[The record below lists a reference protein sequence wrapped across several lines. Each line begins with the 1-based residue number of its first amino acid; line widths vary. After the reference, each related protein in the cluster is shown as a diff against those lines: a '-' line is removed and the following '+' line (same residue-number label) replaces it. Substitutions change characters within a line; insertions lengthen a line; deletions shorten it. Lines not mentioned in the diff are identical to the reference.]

1 MAKQQMARE
10 EKSLGDLFTDL
21 ASNTGKLVRQEV
33 ALAQTELTNKA
44 TTAGKN
50 VGFLAVGGLV
60 GYAALLGIL
69 AAAILLLGNYMP
81 VWASALLVSVVVGI
95 VAAFLIMSAIKGLK
109 NMDPVPRETI
119 ETLQEDA
126 TWLKKEVM

>member
-1 MAKQQMARE
+1 MAKEQMARE

-60 GYAALLGIL
+60 GYAALLGVL
-69 AAAILLLGNYMP
+69 AAVILLLGNYMP
-81 VWASALLVSVVVGI
+81 VWLSALVVSLVVGI
-95 VAAFLIMSAIKGLK
+95 AAAFLIMSAIKGLK

>member
-1 MAKQQMARE
+1 MAKEQLARE

-60 GYAALLGIL
+60 GYAALLGVL

-81 VWASALLVSVVVGI
+81 VWASALVVSVVVGI

>member
-1 MAKQQMARE
+1 MAKEQMARE

-21 ASNTGKLVRQEV
+21 ASNTGKLARQEV

-50 VGFLAVGGLV
+50 IGFLAVGGLV
-60 GYAALLGIL
+60 GYAALLGVI
-69 AAAILLLGNYMP
+69 AAVILLLGQYMP
-81 VWASALLVSVVVGI
+81 VWVSALVVSLVVGI

>member
-1 MAKQQMARE
+1 MAKEQMARE

-69 AAAILLLGNYMP
+69 AAAILLVGNYMP

-109 NMDPVPRETI
+109 NMDPVPRDTI

>member
-1 MAKQQMARE
+1 MAKEQMARE

-33 ALAQTELTNKA
+33 ALAQTELTNQA
-44 TTAGKN
+44 TTAGKI

-60 GYAALLGIL
+60 GYAALLGVL
-69 AAAILLLGNYMP
+69 AAVILLLGNYMP
-81 VWASALLVSVVVGI
+81 VWLSALVVSLVVGI
-95 VAAFLIMSAIKGLK
+95 AAAFLIMSAIKGLK

>member
-1 MAKQQMARE
+1 MAKEQMARE

-50 VGFLAVGGLV
+50 IGFLAVGGLV

-69 AAAILLLGNYMP
+69 ATVILLLSNYMHP
-81 VWASALLVSVVVGI
+81 WLAALIVSLVVGV

>member
-1 MAKQQMARE
+1 MAKEQMARE

-109 NMDPVPRETI
+109 NMDPVPRDTI

>member
-1 MAKQQMARE
+1 MAQQQLARE

-21 ASNTGKLVRQEV
+21 AANTGKLVRQEV
-33 ALAQTELTNKA
+33 ALARTELTDKA
-44 TTAGKN
+44 TTAGKHI
-50 VGFLAVGGLV
+50 GFLAVGGLV
-60 GYAALLGIL
+60 GYASVLGVL
-69 AAAILLLGNYMP
+69 AAVILLLGQYIP
-81 VWASALLVSVVVGI
+81 VWLSALIVSAVVGV

-109 NMDPVPRETI
+109 NMDPLPRETI

>member
-1 MAKQQMARE
+1 MAKEQMARE

-69 AAAILLLGNYMP
+69 AAAVLLLDNYMP
-81 VWASALLVSVVVGI
+81 NWAAALVVSVVVGI
-95 VAAFLIMSAIKGLK
+95 VAAVLIMSAIKGLK
-109 NMDPVPRETI
+109 NMDPVPRDTI

>member
-1 MAKQQMARE
+1 MAKEQMARE

-50 VGFLAVGGLV
+50 IGFLAVGGLV

-81 VWASALLVSVVVGI
+81 VWASALVVSLVVGI